1 MTVLSVNLN
10 KIALI
15 RNSREGNNPDI
26 LSFAIKAVEAGAQ
39 GITVHPRPDQR
50 HIRPSDV
57 QNIRSL
63 LEKSY
68 ANIEFNIEGNPYA
81 SANEVG
87 YPGFDQIIASARPE
101 QVTLVPDNE
110 TQLTSDHG
118 WNLEQNHNA
127 LARKINK
134 YKNMRSRV
142 SLFLDP
148 EPAQIKLAKEI
159 GADRIELYTG
169 PFASTFAQYGPS
181 HELTLELFKKYVDAS
196 ELANQ
201 LKLEI
206 NAGHDLNLG
215 NLALFSKLPYLA
227 EVSIGHAIVVD
238 SFNRGFQSTIQD
250 YLEALQ
256 RR

>member
-1 MTVLSVNLN
+1 
-10 KIALI
+10 
-15 RNSREGNNPDI
+15 
-26 LSFAIKAVEAGAQ
+26 
-39 GITVHPRPDQR
+39 
-50 HIRPSDV
+50 
-57 QNIRSL
+57 
-63 LEKSY
+63 
-68 ANIEFNIEGNPYA
+68 
-81 SANEVG
+81 
-87 YPGFDQIIASARPE
+87 
-101 QVTLVPDNE
+101 
-110 TQLTSDHG
+110 
-118 WNLEQNHNA
+118 
-127 LARKINK
+127 
-134 YKNMRSRV
+134 MRSRV

-148 EPAQIKLAKEI
+148 EPAQIKLAKEM

-169 PFASTFAQYGPS
+169 PFASTFARYGPS

-206 NAGHDLNLG
+206 NAGHDLNLE

>member
-26 LSFAIKAVEAGAQ
+26 LSFAIKAIEAGAR

-50 HIRPSDV
+50 HVRPSDV

-63 LEKSY
+63 LENSY
-68 ANIEFNIEGNPYA
+68 ANVEFNIEGNPYA
-81 SANEVG
+81 AANEVG
-87 YPGFDQIIASARPE
+87 YPGFDQIIALATPE

-118 WNLEQNHNA
+118 WNLEKNHNE
-127 LARKINK
+127 LAAKIEK
-134 YKNMRSRV
+134 YKKLRSRV

-148 EPAQIKLAKEI
+148 EPAQVKVAKDI

-169 PFASTFAQYGPS
+169 PFASTFARYGPG
-181 HELTLELFKKYVDAS
+181 HKLTLELFKKYVDAS
-196 ELANQ
+196 ELAHQ
-201 LKLEI
+201 LRLEI
-206 NAGHDLNLG
+206 NAGHDLNLK
-215 NLALFSKLPYLA
+215 NLALFSKLPHLA

-238 SFNRGFQSTIQD
+238 SFHRGFQNTIQD

-256 RR
+256 RP